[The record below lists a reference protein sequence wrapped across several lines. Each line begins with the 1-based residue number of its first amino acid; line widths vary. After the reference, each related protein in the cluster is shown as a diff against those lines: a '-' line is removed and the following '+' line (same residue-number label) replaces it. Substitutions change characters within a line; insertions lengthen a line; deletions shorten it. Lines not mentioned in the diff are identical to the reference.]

1 MAVSI
6 KAKVLAKT
14 SKAYSICPLPLL
26 SPHLPLPPC
35 SSLWSCQ
42 THGQLRHAAPAVCNV
57 WIPVRVS
64 PCLPQVFAQVISVR
78 PYLPALH
85 KTSALSPF
93 YFFSLALTVIWIHV
107 CILPHIHTYTLCV
120 CMYNPYDVH
129 ICICV
134 YSVHLLYTHIPVLYF
149 K

>member
-14 SKAYSICPLPLL
+14 SKAYSIWSSASPLALTFLCPRAHHFGRARHMASSGVLL
-26 SPHLPLPPC
+26 LLCTCGSPRL
-35 SSLWSCQ
+35 
-42 THGQLRHAAPAVCNV
+42 
-57 WIPVRVS
+57 S
-64 PCLPQVFAQVISVR
+64 PCLRQVFAQVIPVR

-93 YFFSLALTVIWIHV
+93 YFFFLSTYRDLDP
-107 CILPHIHTYTLCV
+107 CMYPSHIHTYTLCV